1 MSVGST
7 DCNYYRMMGLNWLGD
22 EYKAGNFTKLQI
34 QDILMSCFGYTNLDA
49 VADWMAQYDRDPEPE
64 PEPEPEP
71 PEDDPEEGGGIC
83 DLEWA
88 RVYAPFGSTQYEQLV
103 LDYDEG
109 RLSRTRAQSILFSCF
124 QIDMVEV
131 QDILN
136 GQTGGDQGG
145 DQGGNQGGVPTVIN
159 DPLLIFLGAI
169 VLGMVFYYTL
179 NTTKEAL

>member
-1 MSVGST
+1 
-7 DCNYYRMMGLNWLGD
+7 
-22 EYKAGNFTKLQI
+22 I
-34 QDILMSCFGYTNLDA
+34 
-49 VADWMAQYDRDPEPE
+49 
-64 PEPEPEP
+64 
-71 PEDDPEEGGGIC
+71 
-83 DLEWA
+83 
-88 RVYAPFGSTQYEQLV
+88 

-109 RLSRTRAQSILFSCF
+109 RLNRARAQSILFSCF

-136 GQTGGDQGG
+136 GQRGGDQSG
-145 DQGGNQGGVPTVIN
+145 DQSGVPTVIN